1 MRSQELKALGEA
13 INILTGDEARD
24 LFGKTLS
31 FLQTGN
37 VGAQKGANVQRGKA
51 DAARNQAV
59 MSAMK
64 KILRAAHRHQ
74 NWALATLAVRVRL
87 DPFTKV
93 HEAMDKM
100 LADLK
105 EQQKA
110 EVKKMDY
117 CKTEIDTTEDA
128 IKTKSQEKEDL
139 EGKKLSL
146 ENAIAS
152 LETEVEELKKE
163 VADMQVSLKQAGEDR
178 KAENTVFQQSV
189 ADQRAT
195 IQIIQKAKAR
205 LAKFYEKGSLVQTGA
220 RQPGQT
226 GGAGGVLQ
234 LLAKVISDAEVEVS
248 SLITAEN
255 YA

>member
-13 INILTGDEARD
+13 INILTGDEAHD

-128 IKTKSQEKEDL
+128 IKTKSSRRRRSRRWTTARPRL
-139 EGKKLSL
+139 TRPRMPSRPR
-146 ENAIAS
+146 ARRRRTWRVRSSAS
-152 LETEVEELKKE
+152 RTR
-163 VADMQVSLKQAGEDR
+163 SPPWR
-178 KAENTVFQQSV
+178 PRSRN
-189 ADQRAT
+189 
-195 IQIIQKAKAR
+195 
-205 LAKFYEKGSLVQTGA
+205 
-220 RQPGQT
+220 
-226 GGAGGVLQ
+226 
-234 LLAKVISDAEVEVS
+234 
-248 SLITAEN
+248 
-255 YA
+255 